1 MWGAPLPSSP
11 NDTRV
16 GGRPECPSEAG
27 WGRGGP
33 DGPDGPHRVSD
44 GWELHWASSNS
55 RPAGVAAGVA
65 EGVGGEKLVLGRIRG
80 LRGTKEV
87 LALFGCL
94 QPQTDLYLLF
104 LPLTWQVLFL

>member
-1 MWGAPLPSSP
+1 MWGAQLPSGP

-27 WGRGGP
+27 WGRGGA

-44 GWELHWASSNS
+44 GWELRWASSNS
-55 RPAGVAAGVA
+55 RPAGLAAGVA
-65 EGVGGEKLVLGRIRG
+65 EGVGGEKLLLGRIKG

-87 LALFGCL
+87 LAL
-94 QPQTDLYLLF
+94 
-104 LPLTWQVLFL
+104 V